1 MPNLLRNLE
10 LVELSLVDRPANA
23 QAMVS
28 LYKRDT
34 QDEDNGNPPKEDNM
48 EEEIETLKEDLT
60 KAKAEVERLTKSLI
74 EDGFVITADSI
85 AKRQEPE
92 MIEVA
97 GEMVVKSDIPAP
109 VLKALEEAALA
120 KAQHDLEKADME
132 LTKRATETLP
142 NFSATVA
149 KNLVEKFG
157 DIEEVMEALK
167 AADKLFETAMSEV
180 GKSGSN
186 QEFETPKD
194 QLEALVKAYMA
205 ENNMK
210 KSEYPLAYAAVAK
223 TEQGKAL
230 INKSYKG
237 E

>member
-1 MPNLLRNLE
+1 
-10 LVELSLVDRPANA
+10 
-23 QAMVS
+23 
-28 LYKRDT
+28 
-34 QDEDNGNPPKEDNM
+34 
-48 EEEIETLKEDLT
+48 
-60 KAKAEVERLTKSLI
+60 
-74 EDGFVITADSI
+74 
-85 AKRQEPE
+85 
-92 MIEVA
+92 
-97 GEMVVKSDIPAP
+97 
-109 VLKALEEAALA
+109 
-120 KAQHDLEKADME
+120 ME

-142 NFSATVA
+142 NFSEAVA

-157 DIEEVMEALK
+157 DITEVMEALR

-223 TEQGKAL
+223 TEQGKDL
-230 INKSYKG
+230 IKKSYKG